1 MIYKS
6 QKTQKVISIM
16 LILVMLI
23 LTLPSFDKARAEEP
37 SPFKHIFIE
46 GYFEYWQ
53 NADGWA
59 ACICHHL
66 TTDKSD
72 KMV

>member
-37 SPFKHIFIE
+37 S
-46 GYFEYWQ
+46 G
-53 NADGWA
+53 N
-59 ACICHHL
+59 
-66 TTDKSD
+66 
-72 KMV
+72 